1 MTASRA
7 GVAPVDWGR
16 RNLRLLAVFGPVLIA
31 TGVAG
36 LTLPPGLSL
45 MSGAA
50 PYDIFHIIFGTLGL
64 AIVLARSARFAGL
77 FNLGF
82 GAVDL
87 YQAVAGAVGF
97 FPAGPFGL
105 RPADHVVHIVL
116 GLLLVVFGLHR
127 SDKVDAAV

>member
-7 GVAPVDWGR
+7 GGAPVDWGR

-36 LTLPPGLSL
+36 LTLPPGLSP

-64 AIVLARSARFAGL
+64 AIVLARSARFARL

-97 FPAGPFGL
+97 FPAGAFGL
-105 RPADHVVHIVL
+105 RPADHLVHVVL

>member
-1 MTASRA
+1 MTASA
-7 GVAPVDWGR
+7 AASSPVDWGR

-50 PYDIFHIIFGTLGL
+50 PYDIFHIVFGTLGL

-87 YQAVAGAVGF
+87 YQALAGVIGL
-97 FPAGPFGL
+97 FPAGAFGL
-105 RPADHVVHIVL
+105 RPADHVVHLVL
-116 GLLLVVFGLHR
+116 GLLLVVFGAHR
-127 SDKVDAAV
+127 SDKVDPAV